1 MKRSLKATEMINP
14 SYRFMMSTGINKR
27 MIITSHENKKRN
39 VTRMDKLSRLR
50 HIDYRNYSIVRYLKR
65 LSAFSM

>member
-50 HIDYRNYSIVRYLKR
+50 HIDYRNYSFVRYLKR